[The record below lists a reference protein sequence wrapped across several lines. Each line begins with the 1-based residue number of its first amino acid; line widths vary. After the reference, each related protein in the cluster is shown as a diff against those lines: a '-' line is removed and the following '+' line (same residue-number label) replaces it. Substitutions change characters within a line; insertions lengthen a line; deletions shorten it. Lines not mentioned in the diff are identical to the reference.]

1 MINFIKANKPT
12 SLLLQEIEENLMILF
27 ILQSKKGN
35 LKKVKKIMK
44 KIEKIIDK

>member
-12 SLLLQEIEENLMILF
+12 SLLLREIEENLMILF

-44 KIEKIIDK
+44 KIEKTIDF